1 MVKLSTLFV
10 FSSFPAAILGSSL
23 EAQKNK
29 ELRGVGER
37 KLKMIKATKGIKS
50 PKSPKSLKSSM
61 IIDEMFTVLPEG
73 NESGSGDVLAEVC
86 KSYTALFLLKPY
98 DGATQHQI

>member
-10 FSSFPAAILGSSL
+10 FSSFPTALLGSSL
-23 EAQKNK
+23 EAQKKK

-37 KLKMIKATKGIKS
+37 KLKSVKAPKGMKS
-50 PKSPKSLKSSM
+50 PKSPKSPKSSM
-61 IIDEMFTVLPEG
+61 IIDEMFTVLPED
-73 NESGSGDVLAEVC
+73 NASGSGNVLVDVC